1 LISKFVGALVIGSR
15 GVCGT
20 RTIGK
25 QKRLPRQW
33 KNQIPIAKGQKLPIA
48 LQRQQPTRRRD
59 GYAKQWLN
67 AGDKWRS
74 LLRSRKSASQVEV
87 ERDTFEFPSAALSCF
102 VILPLR
108 ASASCSHVSAISSNC
123 SRCAGGDARARAR
136 HSEACCKYSS
146 TFFTRTSP
154 DTPQTRNVRRQER
167 FLTKLSAFICPED
180 PVADAAWQTL
190 FLSARAVAPHP
201 GFAEGGAPAPSPVV
215 ATESPDRAGVQDA
228 LLVLIFCYLRL
239 EPQCRLTLC
248 RRNARPILHVVAVV
262 HPRGETGRRS

>member
-59 GYAKQWLN
+59 GYVKQWLN

-154 DTPQTRNVRRQER
+154 DTPRTRNVRRHER

-180 PVADAAWQTL
+180 PVADAAWQ
-190 FLSARAVAPHP
+190 
-201 GFAEGGAPAPSPVV
+201 PSFCRHGRRRR
-215 ATESPDRAGVQDA
+215 SPDLPRAA
-228 LLVLIFCYLRL
+228 PRPRL
-239 EPQCRLTLC
+239 QWLPQSPRTEPACKMHC
-248 RRNARPILHVVAVV
+248 
-262 HPRGETGRRS
+262 SF

>member
-1 LISKFVGALVIGSR
+1 MR
-15 GVCGT
+15 GT

-87 ERDTFEFPSAALSCF
+87 KRDTFEFPSAALSCF

-146 TFFTRTSP
+146 TFFTQTSP
-154 DTPQTRNVRRQER
+154 DTPQTRNVRRHER
-167 FLTKLSAFICPED
+167 FLTKLSAFICPIRRTRLLM
-180 PVADAAWQTL
+180 PRGNP
-190 FLSARAVAPHP
+190 LSV
-201 GFAEGGAPAPSPVV
+201 GTCGGAAPRICRGRRPGPVSSGCHRV
-215 ATESPDRAGVQDA
+215 PDRAGVQDA

>member
-1 LISKFVGALVIGSR
+1 MPASGACSKITLLRLRTMTPRRKANRLRPFLISKFVGALVIGSR

-59 GYAKQWLN
+59 GYVKQWLN

-180 PVADAAWQTL
+180 PVADAAWQ
-190 FLSARAVAPHP
+190 
-201 GFAEGGAPAPSPVV
+201 PSFCRHVRRRR
-215 ATESPDRAGVQDA
+215 SPDLPRAA
-228 LLVLIFCYLRL
+228 PRPRL
-239 EPQCRLTLC
+239 QWLPQSPRTEPACKMHC
-248 RRNARPILHVVAVV
+248 
-262 HPRGETGRRS
+262 SF